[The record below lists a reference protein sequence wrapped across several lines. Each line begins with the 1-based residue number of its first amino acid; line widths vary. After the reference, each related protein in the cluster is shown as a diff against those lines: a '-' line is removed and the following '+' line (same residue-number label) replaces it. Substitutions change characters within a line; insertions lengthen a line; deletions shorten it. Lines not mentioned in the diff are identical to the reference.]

1 MTTPCQ
7 VCSHKCFGYDG
18 YHGGCCTIEDR
29 DFIIGPHR
37 DTDAF
42 LDRLSNLMGSQVKY
56 EEVFIDYEE
65 GRKMFPDKE
74 CWQRPTGYPALR
86 VDTSHPRKPC
96 VFYNN
101 DLHIC
106 TIYSIRPDV
115 CKNFACDYLKQN
127 KNNDCR

>member
-7 VCSHKCFGYDG
+7 VCSHKCLGYSG

-42 LDRLSNLMGSQVKY
+42 LDRLSTRMGSQVKY

-65 GRKMFPDKE
+65 GKQMFPDKE
-74 CWQRPTGYPALR
+74 CWQRPTAYPALR

-127 KNNDCR
+127 MNNDCK